1 MFIFVMNVLTFVL
14 RLLKK
19 NLNSMQRMTD
29 VPYSVVDVVQGL
41 IIIFVVAKVIFKFR
55 RPSWF
60 RRAGARKEA
69 AKNAQ

>member
-1 MFIFVMNVLTFVL
+1 MGIIASALFFAVLLVGGA
-14 RLLKK
+14 
-19 NLNSMQRMTD
+19 SMQRMTD